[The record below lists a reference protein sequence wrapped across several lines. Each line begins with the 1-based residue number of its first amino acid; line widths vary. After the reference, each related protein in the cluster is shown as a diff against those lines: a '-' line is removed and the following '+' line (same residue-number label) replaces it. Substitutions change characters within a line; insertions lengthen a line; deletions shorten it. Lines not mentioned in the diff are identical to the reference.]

1 MLYYLYITP
10 IKCTKDQIN
19 YQGEQQYHMQHH
31 SQNKEKKG
39 QFRKPPP
46 EKFIHEGCM
55 YNFISFSK
63 NKRYKFWRCD
73 KRSQGCKVRIHTDV
87 HTNRV
92 SFFLIL

>member
-1 MLYYLYITP
+1 
-10 IKCTKDQIN
+10 
-19 YQGEQQYHMQHH
+19 MQHH
-31 SQNKEKKG
+31 SQNKDKKG

-55 YNFISFSK
+55 YNFISYSK

-92 SFFLIL
+92 SVLFCCYNYNFTNIVILK